1 MRRLEVLM
9 SQEHARRHAASMPHV
24 AYVLLWYPV
33 FTQPFIFREVEGLKK
48 AGVPLTV
55 YSLYGR
61 SLRKCS
67 DAMRAV
73 ASQTRC
79 FGMRALGSFLFALL
93 RQLFAQPRGTLGLV
107 REMVCRRWLN
117 VESAAEVLWGFL
129 AGVYFARLF
138 TEAGI
143 DLIHAPWPRGS
154 ATAAWTASRL
164 SGIPFSLAA
173 RGDNLDPVEPDL
185 LDKMEQSLFIRANNQ
200 ADRVRMQ
207 RMLAPASRDKIDL
220 VYNSLTLRAGQC
232 RPARLMPPV
241 RLLAVGRFSATKGFE
256 YALTACKILKDK
268 DFPFTLT
275 LIGGSGLAAGGYLG
289 RRLAGMRTR
298 LGLAEHV
305 RMPGLV
311 SHNDLPKLLEDHDIF
326 VAPCVIAP
334 GGERDGIPN
343 VIIEAMAFGRPVI
356 STRVNAI
363 PEIVRNGETGLAVPQ
378 RDAAALA
385 AAVLHMHAYPDEAR
399 RMAENGRKLAL
410 EKFDEASNIRKL
422 RDMFAARYAS
432 FVETASGLSTNPTAG
447 SRE

>member
-1 MRRLEVLM
+1 
-9 SQEHARRHAASMPHV
+9 MPHV
-24 AYVLLWYPV
+24 AYVLLWYPL

-61 SLRKCS
+61 SARKCS
-67 DAMRAV
+67 DEMRAV
-73 ASQTRC
+73 AHQTRS
-79 FGMRALGSFLFALL
+79 FGLRALGPFLFAVF
-93 RQLFAQPRGTLGLV
+93 RRLFSRPRATLGLV
-107 REMVCRRWLN
+107 REMLCRRWLSL
-117 VESAAEVLWGFL
+117 ESAAEVVWGFL

-143 DLIHAPWPRGS
+143 DLIHAPWPRGA

-173 RGDNLDPVEPDL
+173 RGDNLDPAEPDL

-200 ADRVRMQ
+200 ADRARMQ

-220 VYNSLTLRAGQC
+220 VYNSLTLRVGQC
-232 RPARLMPPV
+232 RPARLVPPV

-256 YALTACKILKDK
+256 YLLEACKILHEKH
-268 DFPFTLT
+268 FPFTLT

-289 RRLAGMRTR
+289 RRLAGMRIR
-298 LGLAEHV
+298 FGLAEYI

-311 SHNDLPKLLEDHDIF
+311 SHDELPKLLEEHDIF

-334 GGERDGIPN
+334 SGERDGIPN
-343 VIIEAMAFGRPVI
+343 VIIEAMAFGLPVI
-356 STRVNAI
+356 STQVNAI

-385 AAVLHMHAYPDEAR
+385 EAILHMQACPDEAR
-399 RMAENGRKLAL
+399 RMAANGRAL
-410 EKFDEASNIRKL
+410 VLEMFDEASNIHKL
-422 RDMFAARYAS
+422 RAMFAARYAS
-432 FVETASGLSTNPTAG
+432 FMETAPIRAFDKPGGLQ
-447 SRE
+447 